1 MTKAPKVL
9 VFEGAGCAWMNGVSN
24 CRIRTAFHN
33 DDGKQIYL
41 EIEGYVPNKSIK
53 SSKHWKGMDASCW
66 PAYGIVMFAH
76 EITGNGRE
84 KDDCNES
91 RFDCERNDDYLFEYT
106 EDNILKFVNDYFGC
120 SFDSIHIDNVR
131 YGYGV
136 HADAGEKNAYHYCDD
151 VVNAIYY

>member
-9 VFEGAGCAWMNGVSN
+9 VFEGAGCAWRNGVSN
-24 CRIRTAFHN
+24 CCIRTAFRN
-33 DDGKQIYL
+33 DEGKQIYL
-41 EIEGYVPNKSIK
+41 EIIGSEPMEHMKN
-53 SSKHWKGMDASCW
+53 SKHPKCREASTW
-66 PAYGIVMFAH
+66 PAYGTVDFAF

-106 EDNILKFVNDYFGC
+106 DDNILKFVNDYFGC
-120 SFDSIHIDNVR
+120 SFDSIYIDNLR
-131 YGYGV
+131 YGYRV